1 MNHTKQTKIVNF
13 KSFSKIENV
22 VKSQL
27 KGDIHSVLMQL
38 SFLLVSWTNEMSTV
52 TKDDL

>member
-38 SFLLVSWTNEMSTV
+38 S
-52 TKDDL
+52 